1 MPSERQRTL
10 AKRALALASAMA
22 RRLWRAALRAV
33 VTAVIFAVCFAVALR
48 LMGVPVPGP
57 EELLEKFESV
67 SRLAEILS

>member
-1 MPSERQRTL
+1 MRR
-10 AKRALALASAMA
+10 RALNLLRAPA

-33 VTAVIFAVCFAVALR
+33 VAGLVFAVCLAVALR

-57 EELLEKFESV
+57 EELLDEFEGV